1 MSTTISAPFFLQRV
15 MIAALSIAI
24 VLTIAACGSATPTR
38 VPVTATLSALALT
51 PSGEPTVQPTAPPT
65 ATGPAGATATIP
77 PLPTVGTPGA
87 TVTATVATTKTVAVL
102 ASRTPK
108 ATTAAPPPKPEVL
121 GGRLIY
127 DVSLGGIDFSAN
139 TINIAN
145 AATGAAGQLIGRAS
159 WGAFSPDGSRIAYFH
174 WTDGLYI
181 ANSDGGGATGP
192 VYVSPGVCCINWS
205 RDGVW
210 IVFADSSRASQPGGP
225 IKMVKVDGVYKTVV
239 DLKVNGNGPSFS
251 PDGKQIVYSGCQPN
265 TSTCGLSIAPSDGSG
280 NVRVLTRDNGGNAH
294 WSPDGKQIVYQ
305 ARDDAGYMQV
315 YVINADGASPRKQLT
330 TGKSND
336 GQPAW
341 SRGGSSI
348 FWRSDQNGT
357 AWAVFVMNADGSDK
371 RLLVSNAPASSNL
384 WGWQTI
390 SVAP

>member
-1 MSTTISAPFFLQRV
+1 MRSIISAPLFQQRV
-15 MIAALSIAI
+15 MIAALSIVI

-38 VPVTATLSALALT
+38 LPATATLSALDLT
-51 PSGEPTVQPTAPPT
+51 PSGAPTAPPT
-65 ATGPAGATATIP
+65 ATGPAGATETIA

-87 TVTATVATTKTVAVL
+87 PVTATVAATKAAAVQP
-102 ASRTPK
+102 SRTPIAK
-108 ATTAAPPPKPEVL
+108 ATTVPPAPKPEVL

-127 DVSLGGIDFSAN
+127 DAFLGGVDFSAN

-145 AATGAAGQLIGRAS
+145 AANGAAGQLIARAS

-174 WTDGLYI
+174 WADGLYI
-181 ANSDGGGATGP
+181 ANSDGGGAIGP
-192 VYVSPGVCCINWS
+192 LYVSPGVCCLNWS
-205 RDGVW
+205 RDGAW
-210 IVFADSSRASQPGGP
+210 IVFADSPIAKTPGGP
-225 IKMVKVDGVYKTVV
+225 IKMLKVDGSYKTI
-239 DLKVNGNGPSFS
+239 VNLSVSGNGPAFA
-251 PDGKQIVYSGCQPN
+251 PDGTHIVFSGCLPN
-265 TSTCGLSIAPSDGSG
+265 TNSCGLVVTPTDGNG
-280 NVRVLTRDNGGNAH
+280 AVRVLTRDNGGDAQ
-294 WSPDGKQIVYQ
+294 WSPDGKKIVYQ
-305 ARDDAGYMQV
+305 ATDEAGHRQV

-330 TGKSND
+330 EGKSND

-357 AWAVFVMNADGSDK
+357 AWAVFVMNADGSNK
-371 RLLVSNAPASSNL
+371 RVLVSNAPASPNL